1 MCFNTVALLFVC
13 HIDRLVYY
21 NMLPEHQK
29 IRANEDRVVL
39 GVKEEQALSVAK
51 RTHVM
56 VLTVMI
62 PFIVAYGSVG
72 VEENFGFGVGFPLL
86 AFLLAGAVE
95 SIYAAPLDKI
105 CSTMLMSL
113 VKWTLGLIGIVT
125 LGELEKVLHGNPRH
139 PVLG

>member
-1 MCFNTVALLFVC
+1 MVCVAPVLVLYRGGEALSVCFNTVALLFVC

-62 PFIVAYGSVG
+62 PTVHCGLWQAQS
-72 VEENFGFGVGFPLL
+72 
-86 AFLLAGAVE
+86 GA
-95 SIYAAPLDKI
+95 D
-105 CSTMLMSL
+105 
-113 VKWTLGLIGIVT
+113 
-125 LGELEKVLHGNPRH
+125 
-139 PVLG
+139 